1 MSAGQARAARA
12 CAVGSGPKDQFPPQQ
27 GARAPSTVE
36 CLSLGPLSARIERW
50 RALAAPEWVVRTLE
64 RGYRLQFANTPPR
77 FHRVIFSL
85 AKGESARIL
94 QEEIT
99 TLLSKGAVR
108 EIPQEQSQCGFYSKY
123 FLVPKKG
130 GGLRPIL
137 DLRAL
142 NQHLRSYKF
151 RMLTPTT
158 QLHVVRPGDWFTSI
172 DLKDAYFHI
181 PIYPPHRKF
190 LRFAFQGRMYEY
202 QVLPFGLSLSPR
214 VFVKCTEAAIAPL
227 KRRGIRIASYI
238 DNWLLLSE
246 SEIMGREHTRLTV
259 DHLMALGFTINYE
272 KSVLQP
278 AQAIS
283 FIGIALNS
291 KSYRACLSVDRA
303 QKMLS
308 HAGIFQL
315 GRYLPFRKCLQMLG
329 LMASS
334 LAVIPLGR
342 LHMREFQQW
351 VASLRLNQ
359 KCHTHR
365 HIRVT
370 ADCAAA
376 LHCWRN
382 PTFLTQGVSLGA
394 VTARKV
400 VTTDASLT
408 GWGATHEGRAV
419 SGSWDSQRRGAHIN
433 WLELLAAFLALRH
446 FLPLLRNHHVLIRT
460 DNTTVVAYINRQG
473 GLHSCPLHM
482 LARRLI
488 MWSSINL
495 LSLRATHIPGALNL
509 GADLMSRGNPQY
521 GDWTLHP
528 HVVTEIWTRFGQ
540 PQVDLFASREN
551 AQCPLYFSLR
561 HQEAPLGVDALAHNW
576 PHALLY
582 AFPPLALI
590 SPTLTRVREKGLTVI
605 LIAPRW
611 TRSH

>member
-1 MSAGQARAARA
+1 MPQRTQTPPGLISSEVSGPISAGQAWAA
-12 CAVGSGPKDQFPPQQ
+12 CAVGSGPKDQFPPQE

-36 CLSLGPLSARIERW
+36 RLSLGPLSARIERW
-50 RALAAPEWVVRTLE
+50 RSLTAPEWVVRTLE
-64 RGYRLQFANTPPR
+64 RGYRLQFATTPPR

-108 EIPQEQSQCGFYSKY
+108 DIPQEQSQCGFYSKY

-137 DLRAL
+137 DLWVL
-142 NQHLRSYKF
+142 NQHLRSY
-151 RMLTPTT
+151 
-158 QLHVVRPGDWFTSI
+158 I
-172 DLKDAYFHI
+172 DD
-181 PIYPPHRKF
+181 
-190 LRFAFQGRMYEY
+190 
-202 QVLPFGLSLSPR
+202 
-214 VFVKCTEAAIAPL
+214 
-227 KRRGIRIASYI
+227 
-238 DNWLLLSE
+238 WLLLSE

-259 DHLMALGFTINYE
+259 DHLMALGFTINYQ
-272 KSVLQP
+272 KSVLEP

-291 KSYRACLSVDRA
+291 TCLSVDRVKK
-303 QKMLS
+303 KMLS
-308 HAGIFQL
+308 RAGIFQL
-315 GRYLPFRKCLQMLG
+315 GTYLPFRKCPQMLG
-329 LMASS
+329 LMPSS

-342 LHMREFQQW
+342 LHMREFQRW
-351 VASLRLNQ
+351 VASLRLNR
-359 KCHTHR
+359 KRHTHR

-408 GWGATHEGRAV
+408 GWGSTHEGRAV
-419 SGSWDSQRRGAHIN
+419 SGSWDSQHRGAHIN

-473 GLHSCPLHM
+473 GLRSRPLHM
-482 LARRLI
+482 ARRLI

-528 HVVTEIWTRFGQ
+528 HVVTQIWTRFGQ

-561 HQEAPLGVDALAHNW
+561 DQEAPLVVDALAHNW

-590 SPTLTRVREKGLTVI
+590 SPTLTRVREKGLTMI

-611 TRSH
+611 MRSHWLAEIMPFLWSEPWPRPLRRDQVSQARGEIFHPYPERLDLWAWPVRG

>member
-1 MSAGQARAARA
+1 MENTESMLKNIMPPRTQTPPGLVPSVVSGPMSTGQARAARA
-12 CAVGSGPKDQFPPQQ
+12 CAVGSGLQDQFPPQE
-27 GARAPSTVE
+27 GAKAPSTVE

-50 RALAAPEWVVRTLE
+50 R
-64 RGYRLQFANTPPR
+64 
-77 FHRVIFSL
+77 
-85 AKGESARIL
+85 
-94 QEEIT
+94 
-99 TLLSKGAVR
+99 
-108 EIPQEQSQCGFYSKY
+108 
-123 FLVPKKG
+123 
-130 GGLRPIL
+130 
-137 DLRAL
+137 
-142 NQHLRSYKF
+142 
-151 RMLTPTT
+151 RMLTTST
-158 QLHVVRPGDWFTSI
+158 LLHVVRPGDWFTSI

-227 KRRGIRIASYI
+227 KRRGIRIATYI
-238 DNWLLLSE
+238 DDWLLLSE
-246 SEIMGREHTRLTV
+246 SEIMGREHTRLAV

-272 KSVLQP
+272 RSVLQP

-291 KSYRACLSVDRA
+291 ASYRACPSVDRVKKKK
-303 QKMLS
+303 KMLS
-308 HAGIFQL
+308 HAGIFQV

-342 LHMREFQQW
+342 LHMREFQRW
-351 VASLRLNQ
+351 VASLRLNRER
-359 KCHTHR
+359 HTHR

-419 SGSWDSQRRGAHIN
+419 SGSWDSRQRGAHIN

-473 GLHSCPLHM
+473 GLRSRPLHM

-509 GADLMSRGNPQY
+509 GADLMSRGNPRY
-521 GDWTLHP
+521 GDGTLHP
-528 HVVTEIWTRFGQ
+528 HVVTQIWTRFGH

-551 AQCPLYFSLR
+551 AQCPLYFSLKD
-561 HQEAPLGVDALAHNW
+561 QEAPLGVDALAHNW

-590 SPTLTRVREKGLTVI
+590 SPTLTRVRERGLTVI

-611 TRSH
+611 TRSHWLAEIMPLLWSEPWPLPLRRDLVSQARGEIFHPRPERLTLWAWPVRG